1 MEHIIQEHNLVD
13 PLDFPTGEVVLHCM
27 SCDDWVSTKDSEEVI
42 AEFRNAPC
50 PGARQH
56 DDDEKDSQCIAG
68 LKFYSQSRLYGQLFE
83 VSESPPRDCVGSH
96 KVKACYADATMKLSD
111 GRGVCHKCHRDEME
125 ITQSP
130 PYCNE
135 EWDDAIM
142 RKHDKH
148 SCYLDK
154 GHKGGHICGFCVEG
168 YDAFNSDDF
177 NPVGQVP
184 CASGCR
190 CDHCNGTEQHEV
202 EDNGLR
208 EAQNYLQSEELPDHL
223 KKHVVDDD
231 GGPVFGSS
239 FYSHPDFK
247 KKEDRT

>member
-1 MEHIIQEHNLVD
+1 MEHTIVEHTLEY
-13 PLDFPTGEVVLHCM
+13 PEAHKGEVVLHCM
-27 SCDDWVSTKDSEEVI
+27 SCDDWVSTQDTEEVI

-50 PGARQH
+50 PGPRQH
-56 DDDEKDSQCIAG
+56 GPEFPYEDNDEILPTTSGVPTIED
-68 LKFYSQSRLYGQLFE
+68 RL
-83 VSESPPRDCVGSH
+83 
-96 KVKACYADATMKLSD
+96 DA
-111 GRGVCHKCHRDEME
+111 V
-125 ITQSP
+125 
-130 PYCNE
+130 
-135 EWDDAIM
+135 DDAI
-142 RKHDKH
+142 R
-148 SCYLDK
+148 SVPGL
-154 GHKGGHICGFCVEG
+154 E
-168 YDAFNSDDF
+168 N
-177 NPVGQVP
+177 VGQVP